1 MSGDPTAL
9 AQWSRFR
16 ELSIVK
22 LKEVYEKLNINFDV
36 FWGESQVETK
46 SMERALD
53 IVQEK
58 NLTCEDDGAL
68 LVDLVKFK
76 MDRAIVRKRG
86 ELFVSLASTFD
97 SLQMEQQFTSPE
109 ILEAPTTSTRNTS
122 LTSTFMSSS
131 RLRHYTST
139 NCSRHSN

>member
-1 MSGDPTAL
+1 
-9 AQWSRFR
+9 
-16 ELSIVK
+16 VK

-53 IVQEK
+53 IVQKK

-86 ELFVSLASTFD
+86 KLFVFLASI
-97 SLQMEQQFTSPE
+97 SSLLQMEQQFTSPE
-109 ILEAPTTSTRNTS
+109 ILVAPTTSTRNTS